1 MSYGYTTFIQME
13 TLDVFEKLQGL
24 RTDFEGLHAIG
35 AFGCEIAQFLLK
47 LNVAIDKAEE
57 AKESGETIDNFFSG
71 RWGHEGIE
79 EIIGFI
85 RG

>member
-13 TLDVFEKLQGL
+13 TSEVLEQLRELKNDYAMTSQFVTKLDSIIE
-24 RTDFEGLHAIG
+24 
-35 AFGCEIAQFLLK
+35 
-47 LNVAIDKAEE
+47 KAER

>member
-13 TLDVFEKLQGL
+13 TSDIFEKLQGL
-24 RTDFEGLHAIG
+24 KTDFEGLQTSYPQLN
-35 AFGCEIAQFLLK
+35 ESDFLSK
-47 LNVAIDKAEE
+47 LDEVINKAEE
-57 AKESGETIDNFFSG
+57 AKESGETIHNFFSG